1 MKTIYLPI
9 EKKREI
15 LALKWDVK
23 GVRRKVSEVTL
34 QSALN
39 YITQTPLARTLRA
52 AAIERGGVIYD
63 DSVPRNFVPDCTT
76 EFDHI
81 NGIVRQELSN
91 GITLEIHKKDNLA
104 IAYKDA
110 VEIARFEDMTLNKWS
125 KVLFSLQKLYTH
137 LNAM

>member
-15 LALKWDVK
+15 LALKWDVR

-39 YITQTPLARTLRA
+39 FITQTPLARTLRA
-52 AAIERGGVIYD
+52 AAIQRGGVIYD
-63 DSVPRNFVPDCTT
+63 DSVPSNFVPDCTT
-76 EFDHI
+76 EFDHV
-81 NGIVRQELSN
+81 NGIVRQELAN
-91 GITLEIHKKDNLA
+91 GVTLEIHKETNLA
-104 IAYKDA
+104 IAHKDGI
-110 VEIARFEDMTLNKWS
+110 VIARFEDMTLNKWG